1 MKLPQRGIVLK
12 FLTGTTRGIVMQLIL
27 GCNSNTTVMF
37 LKRKKDS
44 FKIGIDHA
52 SHLLLHKNM
61 AL

>member
-1 MKLPQRGIVLK
+1 
-12 FLTGTTRGIVMQLIL
+12 MQLIL

-61 AL
+61 ALLKRCT